1 MKIHV
6 KFSSQSYFLSDLDAL
21 RASFGL
27 MGSSGTKPC
36 IRCKNIVG
44 KVCKVDDPYF
54 RNLTHPNLA
63 DCQQVTDDEIW
74 EAVDTLAIRISVSDF
89 KKLEKCLG
97 LHYIPT
103 CLWSLPQHRSKLP
116 LSNILFDIMH
126 LYYANGVASSEL
138 NLCMAT
144 LDGLGIS
151 HQMVLNRL
159 KEMSFRRIYTSWS
172 KNFLVNIF
180 AEKLF
185 EGDVYKGSAQECQ
198 SALSLLWFFVVKFV
212 APEHK
217 DHWEPFVKSFGALME
232 IHRWFRKVRFQ
243 DVIKSSDLKA
253 LEDLQFKHATFFLEA
268 YGEAK
273 VRPKFHFR
281 LHLPF
286 ALGKIR
292 KYIDCEPHASWNIHL
307 MYSFTSFLFFKY

>member
-1 MKIHV
+1 M
-6 KFSSQSYFLSDLDAL
+6 
-21 RASFGL
+21 
-27 MGSSGTKPC
+27 
-36 IRCKNIVG
+36 
-44 KVCKVDDPYF
+44 
-54 RNLTHPNLA
+54 
-63 DCQQVTDDEIW
+63 
-74 EAVDTLAIRISVSDF
+74 
-89 KKLEKCLG
+89 
-97 LHYIPT
+97 
-103 CLWSLPQHRSKLP
+103 
-116 LSNILFDIMH
+116 
-126 LYYANGVASSEL
+126 
-138 NLCMAT
+138 
-144 LDGLGIS
+144 
-151 HQMVLNRL
+151 
-159 KEMSFRRIYTSWS
+159 
-172 KNFLVNIF
+172 
-180 AEKLF
+180 
-185 EGDVYKGSAQECQ
+185 YKGSAQECQ

-307 MYSFTSFLFFKY
+307 MYSFTSFFVFQILIENEVLFSEQHCSGIETQMLQVISGISNGIHAWTACIISESNFGSHLGKANRSSSRKPFETVDIIKQ